1 MLLLLIIAPILLVAL
16 ITVTAEDLISAVRW
30 HSQKAIGQ
38 AVLILLSLI
47 LGSIIVVLD
56 LEPHKQAV
64 VLQVTFTSLMV
75 VFFIYL
81 HSHIQHKK
89 NGKSKL

>member
-38 AVLILLSLI
+38 AVLTLLALI
-47 LGSIIVVLD
+47 LGSIIIVMD
-56 LEPHKQAV
+56 LNPYHQSIILK
-64 VLQVTFTSLMV
+64 TIFSSFMV

-81 HSHIQHKK
+81 HAHIQHRK